1 MIVTGMRTVRRVMM
15 WLFVVGGAALV
26 LMPLLLR
33 SLVLARYGPR
43 ILDAPPAADGYRT
56 AVVFGA
62 AVQHGQPTTMLRDRL
77 DTAIQLYRLGQVDRL
92 VMSGDGRGADYSEPE
107 VMARY
112 ATAQG
117 VPPAAVTLDLLGLR
131 TYDTCY
137 RAKSVFGL
145 EKVVLVTQ
153 SFHLPRALFTC
164 ELLGIEAVGVSADQ
178 RAYSNA
184 RWYDFRELL
193 ALPVAVWDGIMRRL
207 PAGVV
212 EESGGS

>member
-1 MIVTGMRTVRRVMM
+1 
-15 WLFVVGGAALV
+15 
-26 LMPLLLR
+26 
-33 SLVLARYGPR
+33 
-43 ILDAPPAADGYRT
+43 
-56 AVVFGA
+56 
-62 AVQHGQPTTMLRDRL
+62 
-77 DTAIQLYRLGQVDRL
+77 
-92 VMSGDGRGADYSEPE
+92 
-107 VMARY
+107 
-112 ATAQG
+112 
-117 VPPAAVTLDLLGLR
+117 
-131 TYDTCY
+131 
-137 RAKSVFGL
+137 VFGL